1 MIVSK
6 CRSVLDGFN
15 LRSFQNALTSPVCNC
30 PMIVSKCRSFLQ
42 VSNELREPA
51 ISTALAKR
59 IAGALPKVKVMN
71 AEFEWH
77 RVSNTNVEQMSMPVE
92 RGNESQCL

>member
-1 MIVSK
+1 MIPICNCPMIVSK

-15 LRSFQNALTSPVCNC
+15 LRSFQNALTIPVCNC

-71 AEFEWH
+71 AEFEYIYICGKVPSVLVH
-77 RVSNTNVEQMSMPVE
+77 
-92 RGNESQCL
+92 

>member
-1 MIVSK
+1 MIPICNCPMIVSK

-15 LRSFQNALTSPVCNC
+15 LRSFQNALTIPVCNC

-71 AEFEWH
+71 AEFDIYIYICGKVPSVLVH
-77 RVSNTNVEQMSMPVE
+77 
-92 RGNESQCL
+92 